1 MCAEPA
7 AADKPFKISWLRPA
21 RLEQADG
28 GQFATFGDEQAQGA
42 PNHMTQLVADFREM
56 VAEQIHY
63 RELLVQMVKRDL
75 LLRYK
80 QTAMGFGWAI
90 FMPLVN
96 TAVFSVIFTRVA
108 PLDTGVPYPIFAYCG
123 LCTWNFFASSLR
135 FSVNSLTSNP
145 NLVSKVYFPRE
156 IFPLTATLVSF
167 VDFLIS
173 AVVLV
178 ALMIYYGIVP
188 TSALLFL
195 PLVMLVHIVF
205 TLAIALMLAMSNLF
219 FRDVKYLFEVVLTVW
234 MFVTSVLFPLDGVT
248 GKLGTIMRLNPMTP
262 IVDAY
267 RSVLLFG
274 QTPGLEFA
282 ISGALAVVLL
292 AVAWLVF
299 HRAEFAFAE
308 NI

>member
-1 MCAEPA
+1 
-7 AADKPFKISWLRPA
+7 
-21 RLEQADG
+21 
-28 GQFATFGDEQAQGA
+28 
-42 PNHMTQLVADFREM
+42 MTQLVADFREM
-56 VAEQIHY
+56 VAEQVHY

-80 QTAMGFGWAI
+80 QTAMGFAWAI

-123 LCTWNFFASSLR
+123 LFTWNFFASSLR

-205 TLAIALMLAMSNLF
+205 TLAIALLLAMSNLF

-234 MFVTSVLFPLDGVT
+234 MFLTSVLYPLNLT
-248 GKLGTIMRLNPMTP
+248 GTLGTVMRLNPMTP
-262 IVDAY
+262 IIDGY
-267 RSVLLFG
+267 RAVLLFG
-274 QTPGLEFA
+274 QAPGLE
-282 ISGALAVVLL
+282 LAVAGTASAMLL